1 MHQHLRLLA
10 CALATVPVAAVIAGC
25 AVTHATAAREGTETF
40 VLRSDSAS
48 SNPDFSATA
57 SGLFAASGTFPGIGN
72 GQNQSLARLPGGTF
86 VVTHPVKDEKT
97 TLQSVNSKTCKV
109 RFDQTGTFTVAK
121 GTGAYKGIT
130 GYGTDTS
137 DFTATLP
144 RDHDGKCDESSSAV
158 PVKGSTHSVVTAKA
172 ALLLPPS

>member
-1 MHQHLRLLA
+1 
-10 CALATVPVAAVIAGC
+10 VIAGC
-25 AVTHATAAREGTETF
+25 VATHATAAREGNETF
-40 VLRSDSAS
+40 VLHSDSAS
-48 SNPDFSATA
+48 SNPDFSVTA

-72 GQNQSLARLPGGTF
+72 GQDQSLARLPGGTF
-86 VVTHPVKDEKT
+86 VVTHPVKAEKT
-97 TLQSVNSKTCKV
+97 TLQSVNSKTCRA
-109 RFDQTGTFTVAK
+109 RFDQTGTFTVAN

-144 RDHDGKCDESSSAV
+144 REHDGKCDESSNAV
-158 PVKGSTHSVVTAKA
+158 PVKGSTHVVITAKA